1 MHEEIACIYG
11 PPPVSLDENER
22 LIVIFDL
29 GGVLVD
35 LNVKRCIHEFVKLM
49 GEENIDRVLGLHP
62 QTDDLVNLS
71 IANRQLMREYEQG
84 TITTVEFLG
93 KVREFCKPHTTDE
106 QIKNAWL
113 SMIDKL
119 PADRLAYIARLRR
132 SGIRTAL
139 LSNTNELHFEYL
151 KKKYNLNAYFDRM
164 FTSNELHLS
173 KPDPEIFL
181 QVESLLPTLGAN
193 VFFIDDMQANR
204 EAAERTCGWQ
214 CFETIEQMPDL
225 F

>member
-1 MHEEIACIYG
+1 MHKEIACIYG
-11 PPPVSLDENER
+11 PPPVSYEDNR
-22 LIVIFDL
+22 QLIVIFDL

-35 LNVKRCIHEFVKLM
+35 IDVKRCVDEFVKLM
-49 GEENIDRVLGLHP
+49 GEENIDRVLGIHP

-71 IANRQLMREYEQG
+71 IANRQLMRDYEQG
-84 TITTVEFLG
+84 RITTAEFVG
-93 KVREFCKPHTTDE
+93 KVHEFCKPGTADE
-106 QIKNAWL
+106 QIINAWF
-113 SMIDKL
+113 SMIDRL
-119 PADRLAYIARLRR
+119 PPDRLAYIARLRR

-151 KKKYNLNAYFDRM
+151 KRKYNLNSYFEQM

-181 QVESLLPTLGAN
+181 QVESQLSAYDAQ
-193 VFFIDDMQANR
+193 VYFIDDMQANR
-204 EAAERTCGWQ
+204 EAAALTCGWH
-214 CFETIEQMPDL
+214 CFKNIEQMPDL